1 MIRLHGLFG
10 TLEFWTSSGVKRLK
24 NLDQRHLFHPH
35 FIQKQKYIWYGKLG
49 AWSSI
54 VLLDLQVV
62 TIFILPPPTS
72 PALDYKHFDLPK
84 VENRWNLCRIQFE
97 VKFKHPVFKPINQT
111 LTCNTKRSNW
121 SPSYTW
127 LAGNAH
133 QNLFMDEILKAC
145 MDWIGCQM
153 HTIHIEKGCML
164 SCNRTWQRVFMTVCV
179 KFCIVANNNNNNNN
193 KW

>member
-1 MIRLHGLFG
+1 MIQLHGLFG
-10 TLEFWTSSGVKRLK
+10 TLEFWTSSGVKRLQ

-49 AWSSI
+49 AWSST

-111 LTCNTKRSNW
+111 LTCNTKRLNW

-133 QNLFMDEILKAC
+133 DTHWKDVCFHAIEHDNGYSWYFLCEILHCCK
-145 MDWIGCQM
+145 
-153 HTIHIEKGCML
+153 
-164 SCNRTWQRVFMTVCV
+164 
-179 KFCIVANNNNNNNN
+179 
-193 KW
+193 